1 MKDFNILLRKYQLK
15 VYNNIVDK
23 LEQRLAGVIATKQ
36 KLAEQI
42 ERDKCIDEIYK

>member
-1 MKDFNILLRKYQLK
+1 MKDYNILLRKFQLK
-15 VYNNIVDK
+15 VYNRIVDN

-42 ERDKCIDEIYK
+42 ERDK